1 MTELSHWKIND
12 SRAAMYTA
20 VTELLFTLGC
30 NISEQEMIET
40 VIRFLTLLKAQE
52 RMMQADCIDW
62 AVVAAYEWTTH
73 HGQSQDAYLSSLQ
86 PMGIAPSVALQQ
98 EAA

>member
-1 MTELSHWKIND
+1 MTELANWKIND
-12 SRAAMYTA
+12 PRTAMYTA

-30 NISEQEMIET
+30 NISDQEMIET

-52 RMMQADCIDW
+52 GISQTDCIDW
-62 AVVAAYEWTTH
+62 AVVAAYEWTAH
-73 HGQSQDAYLSSLQ
+73 HGQSQEAYLNSLQ
-86 PMGIAPSVALQQ
+86 PMVITLPVAQAQ

>member
-1 MTELSHWKIND
+1 MTELANWKIND
-12 SRAAMYTA
+12 PRVAMYTA

-30 NISEQEMIET
+30 NISEQEMIEV

-52 RMMQADCIDW
+52 GISQADCIDW

-73 HGQSQDAYLSSLQ
+73 HGQSQEAYLNSLQ
-86 PMGIAPSVALQQ
+86 PMVITPPIAQQ
-98 EAA
+98 REAA

>member
-1 MTELSHWKIND
+1 MTELSNWKIND
-12 SRAAMYTA
+12 PRAAMYTA

-30 NISEQEMIET
+30 NISEQQMIEV
-40 VIRFLTLLKAQE
+40 VIRFLTLLKAQDSGC
-52 RMMQADCIDW
+52 QTDCIDW

-73 HGQSQDAYLSSLQ
+73 HGQSQEAYLNSLQ
-86 PMGIAPSVALQQ
+86 PMGITPSVSLQQ